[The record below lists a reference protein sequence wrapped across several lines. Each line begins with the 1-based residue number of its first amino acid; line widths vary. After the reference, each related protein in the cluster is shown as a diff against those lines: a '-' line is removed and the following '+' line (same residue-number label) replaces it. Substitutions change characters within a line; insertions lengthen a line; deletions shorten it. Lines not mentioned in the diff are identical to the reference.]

1 MKTKQF
7 LNGAMDLAGKSYQ
20 LKYNIR
26 AIVLFE
32 KLSDKPFTLACTS
45 DWVIFLYAMLLSGA
59 HGATQEATQEATIT
73 FDDFVDAISQQ
84 QMKQAIAW
92 TRDQMENEAEAV

>member
-59 HGATQEATQEATIT
+59 HGATQEATIT

-92 TRDQMENEAEAV
+92 TSEQVKNDTNEV

>member
-32 KLSDKPFTLACTS
+32 KLADKPFTLACTS

-59 HGATQEATQEATIT
+59 HGATQEATIT

-92 TRDQMENEAEAV
+92 TREQMENEAEAV

>member
-7 LNGAMDLAGKSYQ
+7 SNGAMDLAGKSYQ

-32 KLSDKPFTLACTS
+32 KLADKPFTLACTS
-45 DWVIFLYAMLLSGA
+45 DWVIFP
-59 HGATQEATQEATIT
+59 
-73 FDDFVDAISQQ
+73 V
-84 QMKQAIAW
+84 
-92 TRDQMENEAEAV
+92 RDVALGSTWSNARSNDYV

>member
-7 LNGAMDLAGKSYQ
+7 SNGAMDLAGKSYH

-32 KLSDKPFTLACTS
+32 KIADKPFTLACTS

-59 HGATQEATQEATIT
+59 HGATQEATIT

-92 TRDQMENEAEAV
+92 TREQMENEAEAV

>member
-7 LNGAMDLAGKSYQ
+7 SNGAMDLAGKSYQ

-59 HGATQEATQEATIT
+59 HGATQEATIT
-73 FDDFVDAISQQ
+73 FDEFVDAISQQ

-92 TRDQMENEAEAV
+92 TREQMENEAEAV

>member
-7 LNGAMDLAGKSYQ
+7 LNGALDLAGKSYQ

-32 KLSDKPFTLACTS
+32 KLADKPFTLACTS

-59 HGATQEATQEATIT
+59 HGATQEATIT

-92 TRDQMENEAEAV
+92 TREQMENEAEAV

>member
-1 MKTKQF
+1 
-7 LNGAMDLAGKSYQ
+7 MDLAGKSYQ

-59 HGATQEATQEATIT
+59 HGATQEATIT

-84 QMKQAIAW
+84 QMKQAIVW
-92 TRDQMENEAEAV
+92 TREQMENEAEAV

>member
-7 LNGAMDLAGKSYQ
+7 SNGAMDLAGKSYQ

-32 KLSDKPFTLACTS
+32 KLADKPFTLACTS

-59 HGATQEATQEATIT
+59 HGATQEATIT

-92 TRDQMENEAEAV
+92 TREQMENEAEAV

>member
-7 LNGAMDLAGKSYQ
+7 LDGAMDLAGKSYQ

-32 KLSDKPFTLACTS
+32 KLPDKPFTLACTS

-59 HGATQEATQEATIT
+59 HGATQEATIT

-92 TRDQMENEAEAV
+92 KRDQMENEAEAV

>member
-7 LNGAMDLAGKSYQ
+7 LNGALDLAGKSYQ

-32 KLSDKPFTLACTS
+32 KIADKPFTLACTS
-45 DWVIFLYAMLLSGA
+45 DWAIFLYAMLLSGA
-59 HGATQEATQEATIT
+59 HGATQEVTIT

-92 TRDQMENEAEAV
+92 TREQMENEAEAV

>member
-7 LNGAMDLAGKSYQ
+7 LNGAMDLAGKSYH

-32 KLSDKPFTLACTS
+32 KIADKPFTLACTS

-59 HGATQEATQEATIT
+59 HGATQEATIT
-73 FDDFVDAISQQ
+73 LDDFVDAISQQ

>member
-32 KLSDKPFTLACTS
+32 KIADKPFTLACTS

-59 HGATQEATQEATIT
+59 HGATQEATIT

-84 QMKQAIAW
+84 QVKQAIAW
-92 TRDQMENEAEAV
+92 TREQMENEAEAV

>member
-7 LNGAMDLAGKSYQ
+7 SNGAMDLAGKSYQ

-32 KLSDKPFTLACTS
+32 KIADKPFTLACTS

-59 HGATQEATQEATIT
+59 HGATQEATIT

>member
-7 LNGAMDLAGKSYQ
+7 SNGVMDLAGKSYQ

-32 KLSDKPFTLACTS
+32 KLADKPFTLACTS

-59 HGATQEATQEATIT
+59 HGATQEATIT
-73 FDDFVDAISQQ
+73 FDEFVDAISQQ

-92 TRDQMENEAEAV
+92 TREQMENEAEAV

>member
-7 LNGAMDLAGKSYQ
+7 SNGAMDLAGKSYQ

-32 KLSDKPFTLACTS
+32 KMTDKPFTLACTT
-45 DWVIFLYAMLLSGA
+45 DHVIFLYAMLLSG
-59 HGATQEATQEATIT
+59 TPEATIT
-73 FDDFVDAISQQ
+73 LDEFMDALSPQQ
-84 QMKQAIAW
+84 LRQAVVWTSKQVKSD
-92 TRDQMENEAEAV
+92 TKEV

>member
-32 KLSDKPFTLACTS
+32 KIADKPFTLACTS

-59 HGATQEATQEATIT
+59 HGATQEATIT

-92 TRDQMENEAEAV
+92 TREQMENEAEAV

>member
-32 KLSDKPFTLACTS
+32 KMTDKPFTLACTT
-45 DWVIFLYAMLLSGA
+45 DHVIFLYAMLLSG
-59 HGATQEATQEATIT
+59 TPEATIT
-73 FDDFVDAISQQ
+73 LDELMDALSPQQ
-84 QMKQAIAW
+84 LRQAVVW
-92 TRDQMENEAEAV
+92 TSEQVKSDTKEV

>member
-32 KLSDKPFTLACTS
+32 KL
-45 DWVIFLYAMLLSGA
+45 
-59 HGATQEATQEATIT
+59 ATQEATIT

-84 QMKQAIAW
+84 QMKQAIVW
-92 TRDQMENEAEAV
+92 TREQMENEAEAV

>member
-7 LNGAMDLAGKSYQ
+7 SNGAMDLAGKSYQ

-32 KLSDKPFTLACTS
+32 KIADKPFTLACTS

-59 HGATQEATQEATIT
+59 HGATQEATIT

-92 TRDQMENEAEAV
+92 TREQMENEAEAV

>member
-7 LNGAMDLAGKSYQ
+7 SNGAMDLAGKSYQ

-32 KLSDKPFTLACTS
+32 KLSDKPFTLTCTS

-59 HGATQEATQEATIT
+59 HGATQEATIT

-92 TRDQMENEAEAV
+92 TREQMENEAEAV

>member
-7 LNGAMDLAGKSYQ
+7 SNGAMDLAGKSYQ

-32 KLSDKPFTLACTS
+32 KIADKPFTLACTS

-59 HGATQEATQEATIT
+59 HGATQEATIT
-73 FDDFVDAISQQ
+73 FDEFVDAISQQ

-92 TRDQMENEAEAV
+92 TREQMENEAEAV